1 MLRAVIVSPDAD
13 MASRLSEM
21 IRSQGRVGLMKLSDH
36 YLSGYDL
43 ERFLRANAPQIVFL
57 SIQDLA
63 KAKDMLRGIEET
75 LPGCQVVAIDR
86 TCDPQVL
93 LNLMQTGVRE
103 FLAYP
108 FESQSYTATI
118 NRLAEQLDKRPAKIE
133 FSDNVFCFLPSKAG
147 AGTTTIA
154 LNTAVAMSRMPDSH
168 VLMMDLDLNSG
179 LVGFMLKLDNVYTI
193 YEAAENAG
201 KLDEHLWPQLVASI
215 GKLDV
220 LPAGRLDPQTR
231 IEPMQ
236 VRQLVSFARRF
247 YSSICI
253 DLSGNME
260 KFSIEV
266 MQDAKK
272 VFIVCTPEIPSLHL
286 ARQKLSLLQTM
297 DLGDKVSILMNRAQ
311 KRPIISTEQIQ
322 SLLGV
327 PVYQEFPN
335 DYRGVHNALTTGREI
350 DASTELGKQ
359 FTQLS
364 YSVLEQSAPKL
375 GAKKKKNF
383 LEYFTVTPTR
393 A

>member
-1 MLRAVIVSPDAD
+1 
-13 MASRLSEM
+13 M
-21 IRSQGRVGLMKLSDH
+21 IRSQGRVGLMKLSDR
-36 YLSGYDL
+36 YLTGYDL

-57 SIQDLA
+57 SIEDLV
-63 KAKDMLRGIEET
+63 KAKEMLRGIEET

-86 TCDPQVL
+86 TCDPTVL
-93 LNLMQTGVRE
+93 LNLMQIGVRE
-103 FLAYP
+103 FLTYP
-108 FESQSYTATI
+108 FESQAYAATV

-350 DASTELGKQ
+350 
-359 FTQLS
+359 
-364 YSVLEQSAPKL
+364 
-375 GAKKKKNF
+375 
-383 LEYFTVTPTR
+383 
-393 A
+393 

>member
-1 MLRAVIVSPDAD
+1 MLRAVIVSPDVE
-13 MASRLSEM
+13 MSSRLADL
-21 IRSQGRVGLMKLSDH
+21 IRSMGRVGLMKSSDH

-57 SIQDLA
+57 GIEELERA
-63 KAKDMLRGIEET
+63 KEMLKGIEET

-93 LNLMQTGVRE
+93 LSLMHIGVRE
-103 FLAYP
+103 FLPYP
-108 FESQSYTATI
+108 FEGQAYQSTI
-118 NRLAEQLDKRPAKIE
+118 GRLAELLDKKPAKIE
-133 FSDNVFCFLPSKAG
+133 FSDRVFCFLPSKAG
-147 AGTTTIA
+147 AGTSTIA
-154 LNTAVAMSRMPDSH
+154 LNTAVALSRLPDNH

-179 LVGFMLKLDNVYTI
+179 MVGFMLKLDNVYTI
-193 YEAAENAG
+193 YDAAENAA

-220 LPAGRLDPQTR
+220 LPAGRLDPQIR

-236 VRQLVSFARRF
+236 IRQLISFARRF

-272 VFIVCTPEIPSLHL
+272 IFIVCTPEIPSLHL

-297 DLGDKVSILMNRAQ
+297 DLGDKVAVLMNRAQ
-311 KRPIISTEQIQ
+311 RRPIISTEQIQ

-327 PVYQEFPN
+327 PVFQEFPN

-359 FTQLS
+359 FSQLS
-364 YSVLEQSAPKL
+364 YSMMDQSAPKL
-375 GAKKKKNF
+375 GSKKKNF
-383 LEYFTVTPTR
+383 LEYFSVAPSR

>member
-1 MLRAVIVSPDAD
+1 MLRAIIVSPDVD
-13 MASRLSEM
+13 MSSRLADM
-21 IRSQGRVGLMKLSDH
+21 IRSAGRVGLMKSTDR

-57 SIQDLA
+57 SIEDLE
-63 KAKDMLRGIEET
+63 KAKEMLKGIEET

-86 TCDPQVL
+86 VCDPQVL
-93 LNLMQTGVRE
+93 LSLMHIGVRE
-103 FLAYP
+103 FLPYP
-108 FESQSYTATI
+108 FDGQAYQATI
-118 NRLAEQLDKRPAKIE
+118 ARLSDQLDKKPAKIE

-147 AGTTTIA
+147 AGTSTIA
-154 LNTAVAMSRMPDSH
+154 LNTAVAMSRLPDNH

-179 LVGFMLKLDNVYTI
+179 MVGFMLKLDNVYTI
-193 YEAAENAG
+193 YDAAENAG

-231 IEPMQ
+231 VEPMQ
-236 VRQLVSFARRF
+236 IRQLISFARRF
-247 YSSICI
+247 YNTICI

-272 VFIVCTPEIPSLHL
+272 IFIVCTPEIPSLHL

-297 DLGDKVSILMNRAQ
+297 DMGDKAVVLMNRAQ
-311 KRPIISTEQIQ
+311 KRPIISTDQIQ

-327 PVYQEFPN
+327 QVYQEFPN

-350 DASTELGKQ
+350 EASSELGKQ
-359 FTQLS
+359 FTQLC
-364 YSVLEQSAPKL
+364 YSIMDQSPPKL
-375 GAKKKKNF
+375 GAKRKNF
-383 LEYFTVTPTR
+383 LEYFSVTPSR

>member
-1 MLRAVIVSPDAD
+1 
-13 MASRLSEM
+13 
-21 IRSQGRVGLMKLSDH
+21 MKLSDR
-36 YLSGYDL
+36 YPSGYDL

-57 SIQDLA
+57 SIEDLA
-63 KAKDMLRGIEET
+63 KAKEMLRGIEET

-86 TCDPQVL
+86 ACDPQVL
-93 LNLMQTGVRE
+93 LNLMQVGVRE
-103 FLAYP
+103 CLAYP
-108 FESQSYTATI
+108 FESQSYKVTI

-133 FSDNVFCFLPSKAG
+133 FSDNVFCFPPSKAG
-147 AGTTTIA
+147 AGATTIA

-193 YEAAENAG
+193 YEAAENAS
-201 KLDEHLWPQLVASI
+201 KLDEHPWPQLVASI

-220 LPAGRLDPQTR
+220 LPAGRLDSQTH
-231 IEPMQ
+231 IDPMQ
-236 VRQLVSFARRF
+236 VRQLVSFARQF

-260 KFSIEV
+260 KFFIEV
-266 MQDAKK
+266 MQDCKK
-272 VFIVCTPEIPSLHL
+272 VCIVCTPGIPSLHL
-286 ARQKLSLLQTM
+286 ARQKLSLLQSM

-311 KRPIISTEQIQ
+311 KRPIISTVQIQ

-350 DASTELGKQ
+350 DSSTELGKQ

-364 YSVLEQSAPKL
+364 HSVLEQSGPKL

>member
-1 MLRAVIVSPDAD
+1 MLRAIIISPDSD
-13 MASRLSEM
+13 MSSRLADL
-21 IRSQGRVGLMKLSDH
+21 IRSQGKVALMKTTDRF
-36 YLSGYDL
+36 LSGYDL

-57 SIQDLA
+57 SIEDLE
-63 KAKDMLRGIEET
+63 KAKSVLKGIEET

-93 LNLMQTGVRE
+93 LSLMHIGVRE
-103 FLAYP
+103 FLPYP
-108 FESQSYTATI
+108 FDGQAYASAVG
-118 NRLAEQLDKRPAKIE
+118 RLAELLDKKPAKIE

-147 AGTTTIA
+147 AGTSTIA
-154 LNTAVAMSRMPDSH
+154 LNTAVAMSRVPDNH
-168 VLMMDLDLNSG
+168 VLLMDLDLNSG
-179 LVGFMLKLDNVYTI
+179 MIGFMLKLDNVYTI
-193 YEAAENAG
+193 YDAAENAG

-231 IEPMQ
+231 VEPVQ
-236 VRQLVSFARRF
+236 IRQLISFARRF
-247 YSSICI
+247 YGSICI

-266 MQDAKK
+266 MQEAKK
-272 VFIVCTPEIPSLHL
+272 ILVVCTPEIPSLHL
-286 ARQKLSLLQTM
+286 ARQKLSLLQSM
-297 DLGDKVSILMNRAQ
+297 DLGEKAAVLMNRSQ

-350 DASTELGKQ
+350 DAASELGKQ
-359 FTQLS
+359 FAQLS
-364 YSVLEQSAPKL
+364 YSMLDQSPPRLA
-375 GAKKKKNF
+375 AQRKKF
-383 LEYFTVTPTR
+383 LEYFSVLPSR

>member
-1 MLRAVIVSPDAD
+1 MLRAIIVSPDAE
-13 MASRLSEM
+13 MSSRLSDL
-21 IRSQGRVGLMKLSDH
+21 IRTMGRVGLMKSTDR

-57 SIQDLA
+57 SIEDLE
-63 KAKDMLRGIEET
+63 KAKEMLKGIEET

-86 TCDPQVL
+86 VCDPQVL
-93 LNLMQTGVRE
+93 LSLMHIGVRE
-103 FLAYP
+103 FLPYP
-108 FESQSYTATI
+108 FEGPGYQATI
-118 NRLAEQLDKRPAKIE
+118 GRLAELLDKRPSKIE
-133 FSDNVFCFLPSKAG
+133 FSDKVFCFLPSKAG
-147 AGTTTIA
+147 AGTSTIA
-154 LNTAVAMSRMPDSH
+154 LNAAVAMSRMPDNH

-179 LVGFMLKLDNVYTI
+179 MVGFMLKLDNVYTI
-193 YEAAENAG
+193 YDAAENAA

-236 VRQLVSFARRF
+236 IRQLISFARRF
-247 YSSICI
+247 YTSICI

-272 VFIVCTPEIPSLHL
+272 IFIVCTPEIPSLHL

-297 DLGDKVSILMNRAQ
+297 DLGDKVAILMNRSQ
-311 KRPIISTEQIQ
+311 RRPIISTDQIQ

-327 PVYQEFPN
+327 QVYQEFPN
-335 DYRGVHNALTTGREI
+335 DYRGVHNALTTGREV
-350 DASTELGKQ
+350 DASSELGKQ
-359 FTQLS
+359 FTQLC
-364 YSVLEQSAPKL
+364 YSITDQAPPKL
-375 GAKKKKNF
+375 GAQKKKF
-383 LEYFTVTPTR
+383 LEYFSVSQSR

>member
-1 MLRAVIVSPDAD
+1 MLRAIIVSPDAE
-13 MASRLSEM
+13 MTSRLADL
-21 IRSQGRVGLMKLSDH
+21 IRGMGRVGLMKSTDR

-57 SIQDLA
+57 SIEELD
-63 KAKDMLRGIEET
+63 KAKEILKGIEET

-86 TCDPQVL
+86 ACDPQVL
-93 LNLMQTGVRE
+93 LSLMHIGVRE

-108 FESQSYTATI
+108 FDGQTYQATI
-118 NRLAEQLDKRPAKIE
+118 GRLAELLDKRPAKIE

-147 AGTTTIA
+147 AGTSTIA
-154 LNTAVAMSRMPDSH
+154 LNTAVAMSRMPDNH

-179 LVGFMLKLDNVYTI
+179 MVGFMLKLDNVYTI
-193 YEAAENAG
+193 YDAAENAG

-231 IEPMQ
+231 IDPMQ
-236 VRQLVSFARRF
+236 IRQLISFARRF

-272 VFIVCTPEIPSLHL
+272 IFIVCTPEIPSLHL

-297 DLGDKVSILMNRAQ
+297 DLGDKVAVLMNRAQ
-311 KRPIISTEQIQ
+311 KRPIISSEQIQ
-322 SLLGV
+322 TLLGV

-350 DASTELGKQ
+350 DASSELGKQ
-359 FTQLS
+359 FTQLC
-364 YSVLEQSAPKL
+364 YSVMDQAPPKL
-375 GAKKKKNF
+375 GAKKKNF
-383 LEYFTVTPTR
+383 LEYFSVSTSR